1 MEIERESRS
10 PNQKAR
16 PAGVKPSLVVLH
28 ASAGKSDAGD
38 LSWMCNA
45 ASKVSYHYLI
55 GRDGTVYELVPPE
68 RMAYHAGE
76 SEWKGRKFCNQYS
89 IGVAWCNRHDA
100 SEPLTAAQVRAG
112 RALLDWLA
120 VKHPT
125 LTEVVTHKDVAP
137 RRKSDP
143 HLTPNFHAPDWC
155 GVLTR

>member
-1 MEIERESRS
+1 MEIERERRS

-16 PAGVKPSLVVLH
+16 PTGVKPSLIILH

-38 LSWMCNA
+38 LSWICSP
-45 ASKVSYHYLI
+45 ASRVSYHYLI

-89 IGVAWCNRHDA
+89 IGVSWCNRHDGA
-100 SEPLTAAQVRAG
+100 EPLTAKQIQAG

-120 VKHPT
+120 QKYHSVA
-125 LTEVVTHKDVAP
+125 EIVTHKDVAP
-137 RRKSDP
+137 TRKSDP
-143 HLTPNFHAPDWC
+143 EKIPNWHKPDWC
-155 GVLTR
+155 IVLTR